1 MKLPFGFV
9 GFASF
14 SLVAWCRLS
23 ELSWLLI
30 LSLGRRWRW
39 RRRRRGTAVPARAA
53 AAGTGSA
60 VGHGHRH
67 WHRQS
72 RVALVIHFSFIRYKM
87 VASWRG
93 TARCEAQRLFGLR
106 PRQRHHLRRRHCR
119 CRHVAAACAWHLVL
133 ALGCSLVSLWLDFMV
148 NTPATSTSTGTHT
161 HTHSYTHTHTEIPS
175 YTWTWTHSHVH
186 TH

>member
-60 VGHGHRH
+60 VGHG
-67 WHRQS
+67 HRQS

-175 YTWTWTHSHVH
+175 YTWTWTHLHVH

>member
-39 RRRRRGTAVPARAA
+39 RRR
-53 AAGTGSA
+53 
-60 VGHGHRH
+60 HRH

>member
-30 LSLGRRWRW
+30 LSLGRR
-39 RRRRRGTAVPARAA
+39 RRRRGTAVPARAA
-53 AAGTGSA
+53 AAGTCSA
-60 VGHGHRH
+60 VGHG
-67 WHRQS
+67 HRQS

>member
-60 VGHGHRH
+60 VGHG
-67 WHRQS
+67 HRQS

-161 HTHSYTHTHTEIPS
+161 LIYAYTHRDTQLHMDMDSLTCTHTL
-175 YTWTWTHSHVH
+175 TQTGT
-186 TH
+186 